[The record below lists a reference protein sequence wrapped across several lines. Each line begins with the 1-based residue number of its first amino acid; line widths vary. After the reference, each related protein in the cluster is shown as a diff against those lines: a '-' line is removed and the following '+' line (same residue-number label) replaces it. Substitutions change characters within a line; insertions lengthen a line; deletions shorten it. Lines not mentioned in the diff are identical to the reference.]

1 MRVREW
7 QARRETVALANGV
20 FDLLHVGHVRY
31 LEEARPPG
39 GRLVVGVNGDAAAA
53 RLKGAGRP
61 VLAAGERAALVAA
74 LRCVDA
80 VVIFEDL
87 SADRLL
93 ATLRPDVHV
102 KGTDYRP
109 ETVPERDTSAR
120 VGVRTA
126 IAGDPKRHSSREV
139 VARVRERH
147 RAGT

>member
-1 MRVREW
+1 M
-7 QARRETVALANGV
+7 
-20 FDLLHVGHVRY
+20 
-31 LEEARPPG
+31 
-39 GRLVVGVNGDAAAA
+39 VGVNGDAAAA